1 MTNFGQ
7 ELFNLG
13 LAVSLVQAR
22 ELPRPEPVNEDAD
35 AIKEQGGC
43 ALTDSSESI

>member
-13 LAVSLVQAR
+13 LEMSKAQAR
-22 ELPRPEPVNEDAD
+22 ELPRPEPVTED
-35 AIKEQGGC
+35 
-43 ALTDSSESI
+43 TDVMVEVQK